1 MRARKPQISKEIY
14 EFVVSIVDDKLKGI
28 VATRAEFEALKDSL
42 DKLVEAQRRTE
53 EALESFKRITEENFN
68 RVWKA
73 INELAEAQRR
83 TEERLNQLV
92 IRVDELTER
101 LNRLTERVDQ
111 LAEAQR
117 KTEERLNQL
126 TIRVDELTDRL
137 NRLTERVDELTERLN
152 RLTERVDQLAE
163 AQRRTEEKLA
173 QLAEAQLKTEQSLNK
188 VRMDLAGLSRSVS
201 YAFENEAFRNL
212 PRFLKERYGI
222 EVIERLI
229 RKEVGGKEI
238 NLLGRAKKNGED
250 VIIVGEVKMRL
261 ESKKYKEEFE
271 ADIFDELEEKVE
283 AVKAEYGD
291 IEVVKILVTHYASES
306 FLKLAREKGV
316 IVVQSFEW

>member
-1 MRARKPQISKEIY
+1 
-14 EFVVSIVDDKLKGI
+14 
-28 VATRAEFEALKDSL
+28 
-42 DKLVEAQRRTE
+42 
-53 EALESFKRITEENFN
+53 
-68 RVWKA
+68 
-73 INELAEAQRR
+73 
-83 TEERLNQLV
+83 
-92 IRVDELTER
+92 
-101 LNRLTERVDQ
+101 LTERVDQ
-111 LAEAQR
+111 LAEAQQ

-126 TIRVDELTDRL
+126 TIRVDELT
-137 NRLTERVDELTERLN
+137 ERLN
-152 RLTERVDQLAE
+152 KLTERVDQLAE

>member
-1 MRARKPQISKEIY
+1 MKARKPQISKEIY

-53 EALESFKRITEENFN
+53 EAIESFKRVTEENFN

-73 INELAEAQRR
+73 VNELAEAQRR

-101 LNRLTERVDQ
+101 LNRLTDRVDQ

-126 TIRVDELTDRL
+126 TI
-137 NRLTERVDELTERLN
+137 RVDELTERLN

-271 ADIFDELEEKVE
+271 ADIFDELEERVE

>member
-1 MRARKPQISKEIY
+1 MKARKPQISKEIY

-53 EALESFKRITEENFN
+53 EAIESFKRVTEENFN

-101 LNRLTERVDQ
+101 LNRLTDRVDQ

-137 NRLTERVDELTERLN
+137 NK
-152 RLTERVDQLAE
+152 LTERVDQLAE

>member
-1 MRARKPQISKEIY
+1 MKARKPQISKEIY

-53 EALESFKRITEENFN
+53 EAIESFKRVTEENFN

-73 INELAEAQRR
+73 INELAEAQRK
-83 TEERLNQLV
+83 TEERLNQLT
-92 IRVDELTER
+92 I
-101 LNRLTERVDQ
+101 RVDQ

-137 NRLTERVDELTERLN
+137 NK
-152 RLTERVDQLAE
+152 LTERVDQLAE

-229 RKEVGGKEI
+229 RREVGGKEI

-291 IEVVKILVTHYASES
+291 IEVVKILITHYASES

>member
-1 MRARKPQISKEIY
+1 
-14 EFVVSIVDDKLKGI
+14 
-28 VATRAEFEALKDSL
+28 
-42 DKLVEAQRRTE
+42 
-53 EALESFKRITEENFN
+53 
-68 RVWKA
+68 
-73 INELAEAQRR
+73 
-83 TEERLNQLV
+83 
-92 IRVDELTER
+92 
-101 LNRLTERVDQ
+101 
-111 LAEAQR
+111 
-117 KTEERLNQL
+117 
-126 TIRVDELTDRL
+126 
-137 NRLTERVDELTERLN
+137 
-152 RLTERVDQLAE
+152 LTERVDQLAE

-229 RKEVGGKEI
+229 RKEVDGKEI

>member
-1 MRARKPQISKEIY
+1 MKARKPRINKEIY
-14 EFVVSIVDDKLKGI
+14 EFVISIVDDKLKGI

-53 EALESFKRITEENFN
+53 EAIESFKRVTEENFN

-101 LNRLTERVDQ
+101 LNRLTDRVDQ

-126 TIRVDELTDRL
+126 TI
-137 NRLTERVDELTERLN
+137 RVDELTERLN

-229 RKEVGGKEI
+229 RKEVGDKEI
-238 NLLGRAKKNGED
+238 NLLGRAKKKGED

-271 ADIFDELEEKVE
+271 ADIFDELEERVE

>member
-1 MRARKPQISKEIY
+1 MKARKPQISKEIY
-14 EFVVSIVDDKLKGI
+14 EFVVSIVDDKLKSI
-28 VATRAEFEALKDSL
+28 VATRAEFEALKDSV
-42 DKLVEAQRRTE
+42 DKLAEAQRRTE
-53 EALESFKRITEENFN
+53 EALESFKRVTEENFN
-68 RVWKA
+68 RVWRA
-73 INELAEAQRR
+73 INELAEAQRK
-83 TEERLNQLV
+83 TEERLNQLA
-92 IRVDELTER
+92 I
-101 LNRLTERVDQ
+101 RVDQ

-117 KTEERLNQL
+117 KTEERLNELTERLNQL
-126 TIRVDELTDRL
+126 TIRVDQLAEAQWK
-137 NRLTERVDELTERLN
+137 TEERLN
-152 RLTERVDQLAE
+152 QLAIRVDQLAE
-163 AQRRTEEKLA
+163 AQRKTEEKLA
-173 QLAEAQLKTEQSLNK
+173 QLAEAQLKMEQSLNK

-212 PRFLKERYGI
+212 PRFLKEKYGI
-222 EVIERLI
+222 EVIEKLI

-261 ESKKYKEEFE
+261 ESKKYREEFE
-271 ADIFDELEEKVE
+271 ADVFDELEEKVE
-283 AVKAEYGD
+283 AVKAEYAD

>member
-1 MRARKPQISKEIY
+1 MKARKPQISKEIY

-53 EALESFKRITEENFN
+53 EAIESFKRVTEENFN

-101 LNRLTERVDQ
+101 LSRLTDRVDQ

-137 NRLTERVDELTERLN
+137 NK
-152 RLTERVDQLAE
+152 LTERVDQLAE

-271 ADIFDELEEKVE
+271 ADIFDELEEKVK

>member
-1 MRARKPQISKEIY
+1 MKARKPQISKEIY

-42 DKLVEAQRRTE
+42 DKLVEAQHRTE
-53 EALESFKRITEENFN
+53 EAIESFKRVTEENFN

-101 LNRLTERVDQ
+101 LNRLTDRVDQ

-137 NRLTERVDELTERLN
+137 NK
-152 RLTERVDQLAE
+152 LTERVDQLAE

-201 YAFENEAFRNL
+201 YTFENEAFRNL

>member
-1 MRARKPQISKEIY
+1 MKARKPQISKEIY

-53 EALESFKRITEENFN
+53 EAIESFKRVTEENFN

-73 INELAEAQRR
+73 VNE
-83 TEERLNQLV
+83 
-92 IRVDELTER
+92 
-101 LNRLTERVDQ
+101 

-126 TIRVDELTDRL
+126 VIRVDELTDRL
-137 NRLTERVDELTERLN
+137 NRLTERVDELTDRLN
-152 RLTERVDQLAE
+152 RLTDRVDQLAE

>member
-1 MRARKPQISKEIY
+1 
-14 EFVVSIVDDKLKGI
+14 
-28 VATRAEFEALKDSL
+28 LKDSL

-53 EALESFKRITEENFN
+53 EAIESFKRVTEENFN

-101 LNRLTERVDQ
+101 LNRLTDRVDQ

-126 TIRVDELTDRL
+126 TI
-137 NRLTERVDELTERLN
+137 RVDELTERLN

-229 RKEVGGKEI
+229 RKEVGDKEI
-238 NLLGRAKKNGED
+238 NLLGRAKKKGED

-271 ADIFDELEEKVE
+271 ADIFDELEERVE

>member
-1 MRARKPQISKEIY
+1 MKARKPQISKEIY

-53 EALESFKRITEENFN
+53 EAIESFKRVTEENFN

-92 IRVDELTER
+92 I
-101 LNRLTERVDQ
+101 
-111 LAEAQR
+111 
-117 KTEERLNQL
+117 
-126 TIRVDELTDRL
+126 
-137 NRLTERVDELTERLN
+137 RVDELTERLN

-271 ADIFDELEEKVE
+271 ADIFDELEERVE

>member
-1 MRARKPQISKEIY
+1 MKARKPQISKEIY

-53 EALESFKRITEENFN
+53 EAIESFKRVTEENFN

-101 LNRLTERVDQ
+101 LNRLTDRVDQ

-126 TIRVDELTDRL
+126 TI
-137 NRLTERVDELTERLN
+137 RVDELTERLN

-229 RKEVGGKEI
+229 RKEVGDKEI
-238 NLLGRAKKNGED
+238 NLLGRAKKKGED

-271 ADIFDELEEKVE
+271 ADIFDELEERVE